1 MKIQFC
7 HINEFYLLH
16 LQQVEPKIMHPDS
29 FYPDGSRKKF
39 AIGVL
44 FEINGFNYYAPI
56 SSIKHHQ
63 VNVTDSNKLHPD
75 YKQFCFPV
83 RVKRYK
89 VEQIVALVRLDFM
102 FPVSD
107 SEFFPVPFNTLDQE
121 YQIFVRSQYL
131 YCKKNMDVI
140 REKAKFIY
148 DSRVDSLATQ
158 HVKEKCCD
166 FILLE
171 ASMEQ
176 WLNFRENPNN
186 TD

>member
-7 HINEFYLLH
+7 HISEPYLLY
-16 LQQVEPKIMHPDS
+16 LQQIEPKIMHPDS

-39 AIGVL
+39 AIGIL

-56 SSIKHHQ
+56 SSIKFHQ
-63 VNVTDSNKLHPD
+63 VNVTDSNKLHSD
-75 YKQFCFPV
+75 FKQFCFPV

-89 VEQIVALVRLDFM
+89 IEQIVALVRLDFM

-107 SEFFPVPFNTLDQE
+107 NDFCLVPFNTLDQE

-131 YCKKNMDVI
+131 YCKKNMDEI
-140 REKAKFIY
+140 CEKAKYIY
-148 DSRVDSLATQ
+148 ASRTDVLATP

-171 ASMEQ
+171 SSLQ
-176 WLNFRENPNN
+176 KWLNIGEAKNN
-186 TD
+186 S